1 MESCACS
8 STPVQKF
15 KESCDLCSA
24 SKVRC
29 DKQRPTC
36 ARCANLHQPC
46 SYSPARRAGRPWR
59 VRLDKRQ
66 QHSSAMPATSKS
78 LPAGSAKT
86 PDLSSEISF
95 EDSLLPSTQARRL
108 HDDKQSQATPPTSPL
123 GLGDCATLA
132 VSILEQLDTGGGNG
146 NPGTMYSNLLIADAC
161 QRLLTILVCPCSE
174 QPDVALLVACGCMS
188 LMDVVRHL
196 NTANTAEGN
205 ISDWPVSPPLHS
217 MMGNDQSRVDQLA
230 KIAKVVLNFTEK
242 YSLGVMDGSGWANTT
257 WVVAPIVA
265 LLRSRLQS
273 ATHEATGRLLI

>member
-1 MESCACS
+1 
-8 STPVQKF
+8 
-15 KESCDLCSA
+15 
-24 SKVRC
+24 
-29 DKQRPTC
+29 
-36 ARCANLHQPC
+36 
-46 SYSPARRAGRPWR
+46 
-59 VRLDKRQ
+59 
-66 QHSSAMPATSKS
+66 MPATSRS
-78 LPAGSAKT
+78 IPTRSAKT

-95 EDSLLPSTQARRL
+95 EDLLLPSTQAREL
-108 HDDKQSQATPPTSPL
+108 HDDKQPQATPPTVPS

-132 VSILEQLDTGGGNG
+132 VSILEQLGTGGGDG
-146 NPGTMYSNLLIADAC
+146 NPGPTYSNLPISDVC

-205 ISDWPVSPPLHS
+205 IFDWPVSPALHS
-217 MMGNDQSRVDQLA
+217 MMGNEQSRVDQLA

-242 YSLGVMDGSGWANTT
+242 YSMGVMDGSGWAHTT

-273 ATHEATGRLLI
+273 ATHEATGLLLI

>member
-1 MESCACS
+1 
-8 STPVQKF
+8 
-15 KESCDLCSA
+15 
-24 SKVRC
+24 
-29 DKQRPTC
+29 
-36 ARCANLHQPC
+36 
-46 SYSPARRAGRPWR
+46 
-59 VRLDKRQ
+59 
-66 QHSSAMPATSKS
+66 MPATSIS
-78 LPAGSAKT
+78 IPAGSAKT
-86 PDLSSEISF
+86 PDLNSEISF

-108 HDDKQSQATPPTSPL
+108 HNDKQPQATPPTAPL

-146 NPGTMYSNLLIADAC
+146 NPAMTYSNLLIADVC

-188 LMDVVRHL
+188 LMDVVRHI

-205 ISDWPVSPPLHS
+205 IFDWPVSPPLHS

-230 KIAKVVLNFTEK
+230 KIAKVVLNFAEK
-242 YSLGVMDGSGWANTT
+242 YSLGVMDGSGWAHTT

-273 ATHEATGRLLI
+273 ATHEAIGRLLI